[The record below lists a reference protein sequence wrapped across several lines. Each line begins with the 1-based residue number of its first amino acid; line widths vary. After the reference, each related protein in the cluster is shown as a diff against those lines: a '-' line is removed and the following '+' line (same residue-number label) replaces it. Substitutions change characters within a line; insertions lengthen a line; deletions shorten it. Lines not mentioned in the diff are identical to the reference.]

1 MKPLGSIRWRLQ
13 VWYALLIGAL
23 VLGFAL
29 TAYRFER
36 NLRLEQIDAELRR
49 LAFDLNAVNRP
60 PPARPRPPR
69 PPVRVEDVY
78 TPELAERGFYYA
90 LWTRNRAPFT
100 ASENAPADLARPADG
115 PPAVRWVGTRREA
128 YVIPNPGD
136 VALVGRD
143 LADDVAQLHRYAW
156 ELAGAA
162 AVAWLGTLLIGAWLV
177 GRALR
182 PVHDIGAAAQKI
194 ATGDLSQRIDTTD
207 THSELGQLAAVLNST
222 FARLEAAFA
231 QQARFT
237 ADAAHE
243 LRTPVAVM
251 LTQVQNGLASDA
263 LAPEQREAFEACE
276 RAANRMRRLIE
287 SLLALARLDA
297 GAERIEA
304 KRMDLAEAAREGV
317 ALIQSLAATR
327 QITVLAELEAA
338 PCRADATRIAQVIT
352 NLLANAIHHNREGG
366 EVRVQTH
373 AAKDA
378 AVLIVTDNGP
388 GIASEH
394 LPRIFERFYRV
405 DKARTS
411 TAGRTGLG
419 LSISKAIVDAHGG
432 TIEVASEEGKG
443 ATFVVRLPAGE

>member
-13 VWYALLIGAL
+13 VWYALLIGVL

-36 NLRLEQIDAELRR
+36 NLRLEQVDAELRR

-60 PPARPRPPR
+60 PPVRPRPPR

-143 LADDVAQLHRYAW
+143 LAADVAQLHRYAW

-194 ATGDLSQRIDTTD
+194 ATGDLSQRIDTAD

-251 LTQVQNGLASDA
+251 LTQVQNGLASDG
-263 LAPEQREAFEACE
+263 LTTEQREAFEACE

-317 ALIQSLAATR
+317 ALIQPLAATR

-352 NLLANAIHHNREGG
+352 NLLTNAIHHNRDGG
-366 EVRVQTH
+366 EVRVQTRRV
-373 AAKDA
+373 KDA

-411 TAGRTGLG
+411 AAGRTGLG

-443 ATFVVRLPAGE
+443 ATFTVRLPAEE

>member
-23 VLGFAL
+23 VLGFGL

-36 NLRLEQIDAELRR
+36 SIRLEQIDAELRR

-60 PPARPRPPR
+60 PPVRPRPPR

-100 ASENAPADLARPADG
+100 ASENAPADLPHPADG

-143 LADDVAQLHRYAW
+143 LAADLAQLHRYGW

-162 AVAWLGTLLIGAWLV
+162 AVAWLGTLAIGAWLV

-194 ATGDLSQRIDTTD
+194 ATGDLAQRIDTRD

-222 FARLEAAFA
+222 FGRLEAAFA

-243 LRTPVAVM
+243 LRTPIAVM
-251 LTQVQNGLASDA
+251 LTQVQNGLASDG
-263 LAPEQREAFEACE
+263 LTTEQREAFEACE

-304 KRMDLAEAAREGV
+304 KRMDLAEVARENV
-317 ALIQSLAATR
+317 ALIRPLAATR
-327 QITVLAELEAA
+327 QITVLADLESA
-338 PCRADATRIAQVIT
+338 PCRADATRIAQVIA
-352 NLLANAIHHNREGG
+352 NLLTNAIHHHRDGG
-366 EVRVQTH
+366 EVRVQTRT
-373 AAKDA
+373 AKNA

-388 GIASEH
+388 GIGPEH

-411 TAGRTGLG
+411 AAGRTGLG
-419 LSISKAIVDAHGG
+419 LSISRAIVDAHGG

-443 ATFVVRLPAGE
+443 ATFTVRLPAGE